1 MLPGFDGGTM
11 NNSTIMVGWIG
22 RSVEPTRMTEEFTS
36 TQLVLVWVL
45 SLAVIGL
52 LMAFF
57 VMRKKALSLLAQIDR
72 DNEKLQTSEETID
85 ALKADQQRSQS
96 DIISLKSSLATA
108 REERDD
114 FIELLN
120 AAPIPIW
127 RRDQNSRIIWRNRK
141 YSEIVGIDDAEP
153 SVPELAPSR
162 DPDQAR
168 KLATKARVTGMT
180 QSETRRYIVD
190 GDRVSFKIVES
201 PLEYENQLA
210 GFALDTTGEANLSA
224 ELKRHIDGHADVL
237 ENMASAIAIY
247 GADQRLEFFNQT
259 YAKLWRISDDFLYS
273 KPTISEVLDK
283 QRELRRLPEQADFAS
298 YKEKRRALFTTVIE
312 MREELVQLPD
322 ETVLRNII
330 TPHPFGGL
338 LFMSEDVTDKV
349 VLERARNTQIAVQR
363 ATLDNLYEGVAV
375 FGSDARL
382 KLYNAAYCAIW
393 GFRSEDLQ
401 EDIHI
406 SQIIDPYIEK
416 TGVVW
421 TDELRE
427 KYIANVTLRDAASG
441 RLEHPGGNIIDYNR
455 VPLPDGNV
463 LFTYIDVTHE
473 LRAQRALQ
481 ERNEALEA
489 TDKMKTEFVA
499 SVSHELRTPLNTII
513 GFAEILVKEFFG
525 PLNDKQVE
533 YGRGILD
540 SSDHLLLLIND
551 ILDMANIQAG
561 KLELEKAP
569 IDLSA
574 MLQSV
579 VTLVQERAKKRHLE
593 IRTEI
598 DPDLGIVEVDERRI
612 KQVIFNLFSNAIKF
626 TPAKGEIVLGAS
638 KTPEGYVMK
647 VSDNGKGIGEDQIE
661 QIFERF
667 TKGDTTKQNA
677 GAGLG
682 LSLVKSFVELHGGR
696 VELTSQENIG
706 TTVFCYLPATIAGRP
721 AQMIESS

>member
-1 MLPGFDGGTM
+1 MIED
-11 NNSTIMVGWIG
+11 
-22 RSVEPTRMTEEFTS
+22 FTS
-36 TQLVLVWVL
+36 TQLTLVWLL

-57 VMRKKALSLLAQIDR
+57 VMRKKALSLLGQLDR
-72 DNEKLQTSEETID
+72 ETEKLHGYEETID
-85 ALKADQQRSQS
+85 SLKTDQERVQS
-96 DIISLKSSLATA
+96 EIISLKSSLATA
-108 REERDD
+108 RQERDD
-114 FIELLN
+114 FIELLH

-127 RRDQNSRIIWRNRK
+127 RRDQSSKIIWRNRK
-141 YSEIVGIDDAEP
+141 YSEIVGIDDDEETA
-153 SVPELAPSR
+153 VPELASSR

-190 GDRVSFKIVES
+190 GDRLSFKIVET
-201 PLEYENQLA
+201 PLEFDNQLA
-210 GFALDTTGEANLSA
+210 GFAIDTTGEAELSA

-247 GADQRLEFFNQT
+247 GPDQRLEFFNQT
-259 YAKLWRISDDFLYS
+259 YAKLWRMSDDFLYG

-298 YKEKRRALFTTVIE
+298 YKEKRRSLFTNVIE

-338 LFMSEDVTDKV
+338 LFLSEDVTDKV

-382 KLYNAAYCAIW
+382 KLFNAAYCAIW
-393 GFRSEDLQ
+393 ELEEEFLQ

-406 SQIIDPYIEK
+406 SQIIDHYLQK
-416 TGVVW
+416 TDIDW
-421 TDELRE
+421 ANDLRE
-427 KYIANVTLRDAASG
+427 KYVANVTRRDASSG
-441 RLEHPGGNIIDYNR
+441 RIEHPGGNIIDFNR

-489 TDKMKTEFVA
+489 ADKMKTEFVA

-533 YGRGILD
+533 YGQGILD

-561 KLELEKAP
+561 KMELEKAP
-569 IDLSA
+569 VDLAA
-574 MLQSV
+574 MLQNV
-579 VTLVQERAKKRHLE
+579 VAMVQDRAKKRHLE
-593 IRTEI
+593 IKTEI
-598 DPDLGIVEVDERRI
+598 AGDLGIVEVDERRI

-626 TPAKGEIVLGAS
+626 TPSKGEIILGAQRIINR
-638 KTPEGYVMK
+638 YVLT
-647 VSDNGKGIGEDQIE
+647 VRDNGKGIADDQVDH
-661 QIFERF
+661 IFKRF
-667 TKGDTTKQNA
+667 TKGDSTKQNA

-682 LSLVKSFVELHGGR
+682 LSLVKSFVELHGGH

-706 TTVFCYLPATIAGRP
+706 TTVFCYLPATVA
-721 AQMIESS
+721 AQSTQLVENS

>member
-1 MLPGFDGGTM
+1 MIED
-11 NNSTIMVGWIG
+11 
-22 RSVEPTRMTEEFTS
+22 FTS
-36 TQLVLVWVL
+36 TQLTLVWL
-45 SLAVIGL
+45 LTLAVIGL

-57 VMRKKALSLLAQIDR
+57 VMRKKALALLGQIDQES
-72 DNEKLQTSEETID
+72 EKQQGYEETID
-85 ALKADQQRSQS
+85 SLTLEQERAQS
-96 DIISLKSSLATA
+96 EIISLKSSLATA
-108 REERDD
+108 RQERDD

-127 RRDQNSRIIWRNRK
+127 RRDQNSKIIWRNRK
-141 YSEIVGIDDAEP
+141 YSDIAGIDDGEETA
-153 SVPELAPSR
+153 VPELASSR

-180 QSETRRYIVD
+180 QSETRRYIVE
-190 GDRVSFKIVES
+190 GDRLSFKIVET
-201 PLEYENQLA
+201 PLEYDNQLA
-210 GFALDTTGEANLSA
+210 GFAMDTTGETELSE
-224 ELKRHIDGHADVL
+224 ELKRHIEGHADVL
-237 ENMASAIAIY
+237 ENVASAIAIY
-247 GADQRLEFFNQT
+247 GPDQRLEFFNQT
-259 YAKLWRISDDFLYS
+259 YAKLWRISDDFLYG

-298 YKEKRRALFTTVIE
+298 YKDKRRALFTNVIE

-338 LFMSEDVTDKV
+338 LFLFEDVTDKV

-393 GFRSEDLQ
+393 DVEDEDLQ
-401 EDIHI
+401 EDCHI
-406 SQIIDPYIEK
+406 SQIIDYHMERSDQKWP
-416 TGVVW
+416 
-421 TDELRE
+421 DDLRE
-427 KYIANVTLRDAASG
+427 KYIANVTRRDAASG
-441 RLEHPGGNIIDYNR
+441 RIERANGTIIDFNR

-463 LFTYIDVTHE
+463 LFTYVDVTHE

-489 TDKMKTEFVA
+489 ADKMKSEFVA

-525 PLNDKQVE
+525 PLNEKQVE
-533 YGRGILD
+533 YGQGILE
-540 SSDHLLLLIND
+540 SSDHLLLLVND

-561 KLELEKAP
+561 KMELEKAP
-569 IDLSA
+569 VDFAA
-574 MLQSV
+574 MLRTV
-579 VTLVQERAKKRHLE
+579 VPMVQDRAKKRHLV
-593 IRTEI
+593 IKTEI
-598 DPDLGIVEVDERRI
+598 EEDLGFVDVDERRI

-626 TPAKGEIVLGAS
+626 TPSMGEIVLGAHR
-638 KTPEGYVMK
+638 TNDGYVMT
-647 VSDNGKGIGEDQIE
+647 VRDNGKGIAEDQIE
-661 QIFERF
+661 HIFERF
-667 TKGDTTKQNA
+667 SKGDTTKQNA

-682 LSLVKSFVELHGGR
+682 LSLVKSFVELHGGY
-696 VELTSQENIG
+696 VALTSKENIG
-706 TTVFCYLPATIAGRP
+706 TTVSCYLPATVAAVP
-721 AQMIESS
+721 TQMVENS

>member
-1 MLPGFDGGTM
+1 M
-11 NNSTIMVGWIG
+11 I
-22 RSVEPTRMTEEFTS
+22 EEFTS
-36 TQLVLVWVL
+36 TQLTFIWLL
-45 SLAVIGL
+45 TLAVIGL
-52 LMAFF
+52 LMAFY
-57 VMRKKALSLLAQIDR
+57 VMRKKALALLGQVDR
-72 DNEKLQTSEETID
+72 ESEQQQSYEETID
-85 ALKADQQRSQS
+85 TLTSEQERMQS
-96 DIISLKSSLATA
+96 EIISLKSSLATA
-108 REERDD
+108 RQERDD
-114 FIELLN
+114 FSDLLN
-120 AAPIPIW
+120 AAPIPVW
-127 RRDQNSRIIWRNRK
+127 RRDQNSKIIWRNRK
-141 YSEIVGIDDAEP
+141 YSDIVGIDDGEETA
-153 SVPELAPSR
+153 VPELASSR

-180 QSETRRYIVD
+180 QSETRRYIVE
-190 GDRVSFKIVES
+190 GDRLSLKIVET
-201 PLEYENQLA
+201 PLEYDNQLA
-210 GFALDTTGEANLSA
+210 GFALDATGEAELSA

-247 GADQRLEFFNQT
+247 GPDQRLEFFNQT
-259 YAKLWRISDDFLYS
+259 YAKLWRMSDDFLYG

-298 YKEKRRALFTTVIE
+298 YKEKRRALFTNVIE

-338 LFMSEDVTDKV
+338 LFLFEDVTDKV

-382 KLYNAAYCAIW
+382 KLYNTAYCTIW
-393 GFRSEDLQ
+393 DVEEEFLQ

-406 SQIIDPYIEK
+406 AQIIDHYLEK
-416 TGVVW
+416 SDINW
-421 TDELRE
+421 PDDLRE
-427 KYIANVTLRDAASG
+427 KYIANVTHRDATSG
-441 RLEHPGGNIIDYNR
+441 RIEHLSGNIIDFNR

-473 LRAQRALQ
+473 LSAQRALQ

-489 TDKMKTEFVA
+489 ADKMKTEFVA

-533 YGRGILD
+533 YGLGILD

-561 KLELEKAP
+561 KMELDKEPVDFA
-569 IDLSA
+569 A
-574 MLQSV
+574 MLRTV
-579 VTLVQERAKKRHLE
+579 VPMVQDRAQKRHLE
-593 IRTEI
+593 INTEI
-598 DPDLGIVEVDERRI
+598 DNDLGFVAVDERRI

-626 TPAKGEIVLGAS
+626 TPSKGEIVLGAH
-638 KTPEGYVMK
+638 KTNDGYVMI
-647 VSDNGKGIGEDQIE
+647 VRDNGKGIAEDQIE
-661 QIFERF
+661 HIFERF

-682 LSLVKSFVELHGGR
+682 LSLVKSFVELHGGH
-696 VELTSQENIG
+696 VELTSKENIG
-706 TTVFCYLPATIAGRP
+706 TTVSCFLPATVAAAP
-721 AQMIESS
+721 VQMAENS

>member
-1 MLPGFDGGTM
+1 MIENL
-11 NNSTIMVGWIG
+11 
-22 RSVEPTRMTEEFTS
+22 TS
-36 TQLVLVWVL
+36 TQLTLVWLL

-52 LMAFF
+52 LMAVF
-57 VMRKKALSLLAQIDR
+57 VMRKKALALLAQNDR
-72 DNEKLQTSEETID
+72 DGERLQASEETIE
-85 ALKADQQRSQS
+85 ALKAEQERTQAEM
-96 DIISLKSSLATA
+96 IALKSSLATA

-127 RRDQNSRIIWRNRK
+127 RRDQNSTIIWRNRK
-141 YSEIVGIDDAEP
+141 YEEIVGLEENAA

-180 QSETRRYIVD
+180 QSETRRYIVE
-190 GDRVSFKIVES
+190 GDRLSFKIVET
-201 PLEYENQLA
+201 PLDYDNQLA
-210 GFALDTTGEANLSA
+210 GFALDTTAEAELSA

-237 ENMASAIAIY
+237 ENIATAIAIY
-247 GADQRLEFFNQT
+247 GPDQRLEFFNQT
-259 YAKLWRISDDFLYS
+259 YAKLWRISDDFLYG

-298 YKEKRRALFTTVIE
+298 YKEKRRALFTNVIE

-322 ETVLRNII
+322 ETVLRTII

-338 LFMSEDVTDKV
+338 LFLFEDVTDKV

-382 KLYNAAYCAIW
+382 KLFNAAFCAIW
-393 GFRSEDLQ
+393 DIDEDFLT

-406 SQIIDPYIEK
+406 SQIIDRHLERNNLN
-416 TGVVW
+416 W
-421 TDELRE
+421 SDELRE
-427 KYIANVTLRDAASG
+427 KYIANVTRRDAASG
-441 RLEHPGGNIIDYNR
+441 RLENNGGNIIDFNR

-473 LRAQRALQ
+473 LRAQRALR

-489 TDKMKTEFVA
+489 ADKMKTEFVA

-525 PLNDKQVE
+525 PLNPKQAE
-533 YGRGILD
+533 YGQGILD

-561 KLELEKAP
+561 RMELEKTP
-569 IDLSA
+569 VDLA
-574 MLQSV
+574 ATLNNV
-579 VTLVQERAKKRHLE
+579 VTMVQERAKKRHLE

-598 DPDLGIVEVDERRI
+598 DADLGVVEVDERRV

-626 TPAKGEIVLGAS
+626 TPSKGEIVLAAHR
-638 KTPEGYVMK
+638 TPDGYVMT
-647 VSDNGKGIGEDQIE
+647 VRDNGKGIAEDQIE

-667 TKGDTTKQNA
+667 SKGDTTRQNA

-696 VELTSQENIG
+696 VELTSEENIG
-706 TTVFCYLPATIAGRP
+706 TTVSCYLPASVAADP
-721 AQMIESS
+721 LAMAENS

>member
-1 MLPGFDGGTM
+1 MIED
-11 NNSTIMVGWIG
+11 
-22 RSVEPTRMTEEFTS
+22 FTS
-36 TQLVLVWVL
+36 TQLTLVWL
-45 SLAVIGL
+45 LALAVIGL

-57 VMRKKALSLLAQIDR
+57 VMRKKALALLGQIDQES
-72 DNEKLQTSEETID
+72 EKQQGYEETID
-85 ALKADQQRSQS
+85 SLTLEQERAQS
-96 DIISLKSSLATA
+96 EIISLKSSLATA
-108 REERDD
+108 RQERDD
-114 FIELLN
+114 FIDLLN

-127 RRDQNSRIIWRNRK
+127 RRDQNSKIIWRNRK
-141 YSEIVGIDDAEP
+141 YSDIAGIDDGEETA
-153 SVPELAPSR
+153 VPELASSR

-190 GDRVSFKIVES
+190 GDRLSFKIVET
-201 PLEYENQLA
+201 PLEYDNQLA
-210 GFALDTTGEANLSA
+210 GFAMDTTGETELSE

-237 ENMASAIAIY
+237 ENVASAIAIY
-247 GADQRLEFFNQT
+247 GPDQRLEFFNQT
-259 YAKLWRISDDFLYS
+259 YAKLWRISDDFLYA

-298 YKEKRRALFTTVIE
+298 YKEKRRALFTNVIE

-338 LFMSEDVTDKV
+338 LFLFEDVTDKV

-393 GFRSEDLQ
+393 DVDEEILQ
-401 EDIHI
+401 EDTHI
-406 SQIIDPYIEK
+406 SQIIDYHLES
-416 TGVVW
+416 TGLSW
-421 TDELRE
+421 PDEQRE
-427 KYIANVTLRDAASG
+427 KYIANVTRRDADNG
-441 RLEHPGGNIIDYNR
+441 RIERANGTIVDFNR

-463 LFTYIDVTHE
+463 LFTYVDVTHE

-489 TDKMKTEFVA
+489 ADRMKSEFVA

-525 PLNDKQVE
+525 PLNEKQVE
-533 YGRGILD
+533 YGQGILE

-561 KLELEKAP
+561 KMELERAP
-569 IDLSA
+569 VDFAA
-574 MLQSV
+574 MLLTV
-579 VTLVQERAKKRHLE
+579 VPMVQDRAKKRHLV
-593 IRTEI
+593 IKTEI
-598 DPDLGIVEVDERRI
+598 DGDLGFVDVDERRI

-626 TPAKGEIVLGAS
+626 TPSKGEIVLGAH
-638 KTPEGYVMK
+638 KTNDGYVMT
-647 VSDNGKGIGEDQIE
+647 VRDNGKGIAEDQIE
-661 QIFERF
+661 HIFERF

-682 LSLVKSFVELHGGR
+682 LSLVKSFVELHGGY
-696 VELTSQENIG
+696 VALTSKENIG
-706 TTVFCYLPATIAGRP
+706 TTVSCYLPATVAAAP
-721 AQMIESS
+721 TQMVENS

>member
-1 MLPGFDGGTM
+1 M
-11 NNSTIMVGWIG
+11 I
-22 RSVEPTRMTEEFTS
+22 EEFTS
-36 TQLVLVWVL
+36 TQLTLIWLLTLV
-45 SLAVIGL
+45 VIGL

-57 VMRKKALSLLAQIDR
+57 VMRKKALALLAQIDR
-72 DNEKLQTSEETID
+72 ENERLQGYEEKID
-85 ALKADQQRSQS
+85 ALTSEQERGQS
-96 DIISLKSSLATA
+96 EIISLKSSLATA
-108 REERDD
+108 RQERDD
-114 FIELLN
+114 FIDLLD
-120 AAPIPIW
+120 AAPFPIW

-141 YSEIVGIDDAEP
+141 YSDIAGIDDGEETA
-153 SVPELAPSR
+153 VPELASSR
-162 DPDQAR
+162 EPDQAR

-180 QSETRRYIVD
+180 QSETRRYIVE
-190 GDRVSFKIVES
+190 GDRLSFKIVET

-210 GFALDTTGEANLSA
+210 GFAIDTTGEAELSA

-237 ENMASAIAIY
+237 ENMSSAIAIY
-247 GADQRLEFFNQT
+247 GPDQRLEFFNQT
-259 YAKLWRISDDFLYS
+259 YAKLWRMNDEFLYG

-298 YKEKRRALFTTVIE
+298 YKEKRRALFTNVIE

-338 LFMSEDVTDKV
+338 LFLFEDVTDKV
-349 VLERARNTQIAVQR
+349 ALERARNTQIAVQR

-393 GFRSEDLQ
+393 HLDEEFLQ

-406 SQIIDPYIEK
+406 AQIIDQFLEK
-416 TGVVW
+416 SNMDW
-421 TDELRE
+421 PEDLRE
-427 KYIANVTLRDAASG
+427 KYIANVTRRDAASG
-441 RLEHPGGNIIDYNR
+441 RLEQPGGTIIDYNR

-489 TDKMKTEFVA
+489 ADKMKTEFVA

-561 KLELEKAP
+561 KMELEKAP
-569 IDLSA
+569 VDFAA
-574 MLQSV
+574 MLQT
-579 VTLVQERAKKRHLE
+579 VTPMVQDRANQRHLE
-593 IRTEI
+593 IKTEI
-598 DPDLGIVEVDERRI
+598 DSDLGFVEVDERRI

-626 TPAKGEIVLGAS
+626 TPAKGEIILGAH
-638 KTPEGYVMK
+638 KTDDGYVMT
-647 VSDNGKGIGEDQIE
+647 VRDNGKGIAEDQIE
-661 QIFERF
+661 HIFERF

-682 LSLVKSFVELHGGR
+682 LSLVKSFVELHGGH
-696 VELTSQENIG
+696 VELTSTENIG
-706 TTVFCYLPATIAGRP
+706 TTVSCFLPASVAAVP
-721 AQMIESS
+721 VKMAENS